1 MQLIGGGGGATPELI
16 AVPSTTNSRATEST
30 EKSDASGN
38 WVTSH
43 RWTIPATYTG
53 RVSYL
58 LTFQHKTDGAAGGS
72 GWRVKNTTSGY
83 IVPMGNPTAILKNI
97 ATVYVT
103 WCVVLFG
110 NPGDVIDLQYKGYG
124 TTAYNDELAIFCDD
138 YRGAVIADT
147 ASWSIAAV

>member
-1 MQLIGGGGGATPELI
+1 MNLIGGGATPELI
-16 AVPSTTNSRATEST
+16 AVPSTTNIRATEGT

-58 LTFQHKTDGAAGGS
+58 LTFKHKTNGAAGGS
-72 GWRVKNTTSGY
+72 GWRVYNNTAGY
-83 IVPMGNPTAILKNI
+83 AIPMPNPHGVLKNVQ
-97 ATVYVT
+97 TYYT
-103 WCVVLFG
+103 EWRVVCFG
-110 NPGDVIDLQYKGYG
+110 DPGDVIDLQMIGYA
-124 TTAYNDELAIFCDD
+124 TTVYHKTIQILCDD
-138 YRGAVIADT
+138 HRGSVIADV